1 MTIDAELLKKMKPND
16 PPTLHLYE
24 WEGEAATYGYFL
36 DPKKFLDLEKVEAL
50 GLSLAR
56 RPTGGGIIFHVS
68 DLAFS
73 VLVPANFPH
82 YSTNTLDN
90 YDFIN
95 SAVKR
100 GVKTLLHRFLGSIL
114 DETQPSPSSSELFS
128 SPIMPSAIESSN
140 RSKSKAQ
147 SPFSSEVH
155 PKNIYN
161 SFEHNKSLTLLQEEP
176 IPLDE
181 SCCHFCMAK
190 PTKYDVMLEGWK
202 IAGAAQRRRKQG
214 YLHQGS
220 IAIAL
225 PKENFLNQVLLKGTQ
240 VHEAM
245 LAHTFSLL
253 GKDWTQNDLE
263 EVRRTLKRQL
273 QEELTR

>member
-1 MTIDAELLKKMKPND
+1 MREWKILDTGRARAQENMAIDAKLLEEMKPD
-16 PPTLHLYE
+16 DAPILHLYE
-24 WEGEAATYGYFL
+24 WEGDAATYGHFL
-36 DPKKFLDLEKVEAL
+36 DPKKFLDLDRAKAL

-100 GVKTLLHRFLGSIL
+100 AVNNLFENTGNLSLL
-114 DETQPSPSSSELFS
+114 P
-128 SPIMPSAIESSN
+128 
-140 RSKSKAQ
+140 
-147 SPFSSEVH
+147 
-155 PKNIYN
+155 
-161 SFEHNKSLTLLQEEP
+161 EEP
-176 IPLDE
+176 TPLDE
-181 SCCHFCMAK
+181 SSRHFCMAK
-190 PTKYDVMLEGWK
+190 PTIYDVMLGNRK

-220 IAIAL
+220 ISIAL
-225 PKENFLNQVLLKGTQ
+225 PKESFLSQVLLTGTQ
-240 VHEAM
+240 VKEAM
-245 LAHTFSLL
+245 EANTFSIL
-253 GKDWTQNDLE
+253 GNEWTKEDLE
-263 EVRRTLKRQL
+263 EVRNKLKQQL
-273 QEELTR
+273 QKELTE

>member
-1 MTIDAELLKKMKPND
+1 MKWKILDTGKRSAKENMAIDAELLEKMKPD
-16 PPTLHLYE
+16 DFPVLHLYD
-24 WEGEAATYGYFL
+24 WKGDSATYGYFL
-36 DPKKFLDLEKVEAL
+36 DPKKFLDLEKAEAQ

-100 GVKTLLHRFLGSIL
+100 GV
-114 DETQPSPSSSELFS
+114 
-128 SPIMPSAIESSN
+128 
-140 RSKSKAQ
+140 
-147 SPFSSEVH
+147 
-155 PKNIYN
+155 N
-161 SFEHNKSLTLLQEEP
+161 SFFENTDSLTLLPEEP
-176 IPLDE
+176 TPLDE
-181 SCCHFCMAK
+181 NCRHFCMAK
-190 PTKYDVMLEGWK
+190 PTKYDVMLGGQK
-202 IAGAAQRRRKQG
+202 IAGAAQRRRRQG

-225 PKENFLNQVLLKGTQ
+225 PKENFLNEVLLKGTQ

-245 LAHTFSLL
+245 LANTFSLL
-253 GKDWTQNDLE
+253 GREWSQNDLK
-263 EVRRTLKRQL
+263 EVRETLKRQL
-273 QEELTR
+273 QEELTQ

>member
-1 MTIDAELLKKMKPND
+1 MKWKILDTGKRSAEDNMAIDAKLLEEMKPD
-16 PPTLHLYE
+16 DSPILHLYE
-24 WEGEAATYGYFL
+24 WEGKAATYGYFL
-36 DPKKFLDLEKVEAL
+36 DPKKFLDLEKARAL
-50 GLSLAR
+50 RLSLAR

-95 SAVKR
+95 NAVKR
-100 GVKTLLHRFLGSIL
+100 GV
-114 DETQPSPSSSELFS
+114 
-128 SPIMPSAIESSN
+128 
-140 RSKSKAQ
+140 
-147 SPFSSEVH
+147 
-155 PKNIYN
+155 N
-161 SFEHNKSLTLLQEEP
+161 SFFENPESLSLLPDEP
-176 IPLDE
+176 LPLDE
-181 SCCHFCMAK
+181 SCRHFCMAK
-190 PTKYDVMLEGWK
+190 PTKYDVMLGGRK

-245 LAHTFSLL
+245 LTHTFSLL
-253 GKDWTQNDLE
+253 GKDWTQKDLE
-263 EVRRTLKRQL
+263 EVRETLKRQL
-273 QEELTR
+273 QEELTQ

>member
-1 MTIDAELLKKMKPND
+1 MAIDAELLEKMKPDD
-16 PPTLHLYE
+16 PPILHLYE
-24 WEGEAATYGYFL
+24 WERDSATYGYFL
-36 DPKKFLDLEKVEAL
+36 DPKKFLDLEKAEAQ

-100 GVKTLLHRFLGSIL
+100 GVKTFFKDAESLSLL
-114 DETQPSPSSSELFS
+114 P
-128 SPIMPSAIESSN
+128 
-140 RSKSKAQ
+140 
-147 SPFSSEVH
+147 
-155 PKNIYN
+155 
-161 SFEHNKSLTLLQEEP
+161 EEP
-176 IPLDE
+176 APLDE
-181 SCCHFCMAK
+181 SCRHFCMAK
-190 PTKYDVMLEGWK
+190 PTKYDVMLEGRK

-225 PKENFLNQVLLKGTQ
+225 PKENFLNKVLLKGTL

-245 LAHTFSLL
+245 LANTFSLL
-253 GKDWTQNDLE
+253 GRKWTANDLE
-263 EVRRTLKRQL
+263 EVRKTLKHQL
-273 QEELTR
+273 QEELTQ

>member
-1 MTIDAELLKKMKPND
+1 MREWKILDTGRRSAQENMAIDAKLLEDMKPD
-16 PPTLHLYE
+16 DAPTLHLYE
-24 WEGEAATYGYFL
+24 WEGDAATYGHFL
-36 DPKKFLDLEKVEAL
+36 DPKKFLDFDQAETL

-100 GVKTLLHRFLGSIL
+100 GVKNFLENSEGLDLL
-114 DETQPSPSSSELFS
+114 P
-128 SPIMPSAIESSN
+128 
-140 RSKSKAQ
+140 
-147 SPFSSEVH
+147 
-155 PKNIYN
+155 
-161 SFEHNKSLTLLQEEP
+161 EEP
-176 IPLDE
+176 APLDE
-181 SCCHFCMAK
+181 SSRHFCMAK
-190 PTKYDVMLEGWK
+190 PTIYDVMLGSRK

-220 IAIAL
+220 ISIAL
-225 PKENFLNQVLLKGTQ
+225 PKENFLNKILLKGTQ
-240 VHEAM
+240 VQEAM
-245 LAHTFSLL
+245 EANTFSIL
-253 GKDWTQNDLE
+253 GDDWTESDLE
-263 EVRRTLKRQL
+263 EVRNQLKRQL
-273 QEELTR
+273 QKELTR

>member
-1 MTIDAELLKKMKPND
+1 MKWKILDTGKRSAEENMAIDAKLLEEMKPD
-16 PPTLHLYE
+16 DSPILHLYE
-24 WEGEAATYGYFL
+24 WEGKAATYGYFL
-36 DPKKFLDLEKVEAL
+36 DPKKFLDLEKARAL
-50 GLSLAR
+50 RLSLAR

-95 SAVKR
+95 NAVKR
-100 GVKTLLHRFLGSIL
+100 GV
-114 DETQPSPSSSELFS
+114 
-128 SPIMPSAIESSN
+128 
-140 RSKSKAQ
+140 
-147 SPFSSEVH
+147 
-155 PKNIYN
+155 N
-161 SFEHNKSLTLLQEEP
+161 SFFENPESLSLLPDEP
-176 IPLDE
+176 LPLDE
-181 SCCHFCMAK
+181 SCRHFCMAK
-190 PTKYDVMLEGWK
+190 PTKYDVMLGGRK

-245 LAHTFSLL
+245 LTHTFSLL
-253 GKDWTQNDLE
+253 GKDWTQKDLE
-263 EVRRTLKRQL
+263 EVRETLKRQL
-273 QEELTR
+273 QEELTQ

>member
-1 MTIDAELLKKMKPND
+1 MKWKILDTGNRSAKENMAIDARLLKEMKPDD

-24 WEGEAATYGYFL
+24 WNGKAATYGYFL
-36 DPKKFLDLEKVEAL
+36 DPKKFLDLEKGESL
-50 GLSLAR
+50 GLSLSR
-56 RPTGGGIIFHVS
+56 RPTGGGIIFHIS
-68 DLAFS
+68 DFAFS

-100 GVKTLLHRFLGSIL
+100 GVKTFLCR
-114 DETQPSPSSSELFS
+114 SSES
-128 SPIMPSAIESSN
+128 ISPEN
-140 RSKSKAQ
+140 G
-147 SPFSSEVH
+147 E
-155 PKNIYN
+155 
-161 SFEHNKSLTLLQEEP
+161 SLTLLSNEP
-176 IPLDE
+176 TPLDE
-181 SCCHFCMAK
+181 SCRHFCMAK
-190 PTKYDVMLEGWK
+190 PTKYDVMLGGRK

-225 PKENFLNQVLLKGTQ
+225 PKENFLNQILLEGTQ

-245 LAHTFSLL
+245 LSHTFSLL
-253 GKDWTQNDLE
+253 GKDWTQKDLE
-263 EVRRTLKRQL
+263 EVREILKRQL
-273 QEELTR
+273 QEELTQ

>member
-1 MTIDAELLKKMKPND
+1 MAIDAELLEKMKPDNS
-16 PPTLHLYE
+16 PVLHPYD
-24 WEGEAATYGYFL
+24 WKGDSATYGYFL
-36 DPKKFLDLEKVEAL
+36 DPKKFLDLEKAEAQ

-100 GVKTLLHRFLGSIL
+100 GV
-114 DETQPSPSSSELFS
+114 
-128 SPIMPSAIESSN
+128 
-140 RSKSKAQ
+140 
-147 SPFSSEVH
+147 
-155 PKNIYN
+155 N
-161 SFEHNKSLTLLQEEP
+161 SFFENTDSLTLLPEEP
-176 IPLDE
+176 TPLDE
-181 SCCHFCMAK
+181 NCRHFCMAK
-190 PTKYDVMLEGWK
+190 PTKYDVMLGGQK
-202 IAGAAQRRRKQG
+202 IAGAAQRRRRQG

-225 PKENFLNQVLLKGTQ
+225 PKENFLNEVLLKGTQ

-245 LAHTFSLL
+245 LANTFSLL
-253 GKDWTQNDLE
+253 GREWSQNDLK
-263 EVRRTLKRQL
+263 EVRETLKRQL
-273 QEELTR
+273 QEELTQ